1 MKSVKKKKLAP
12 ELNRDIG
19 LANRERIRR
28 YLVEHPGAT
37 RQECAAALQMNHC
50 VVGRHVKAIRMEW
63 E

>member
-1 MKSVKKKKLAP
+1 MKRIKKPQAAP
-12 ELNRDIG
+12 EINKALG

-37 RQECAAALQMNHC
+37 RQECAAALEMNHC